1 MTTKTIKAWLT
12 CPQVAEP
19 GDECNPEKLAFTNH
33 NMADDGWLEVGY
45 AEITMT
51 TTFSREQLVQSMV
64 STLKRQIRKE
74 RAESHQRISEFER
87 KINDLLMITHEAQ
100 S

>member
-1 MTTKTIKAWLT
+1 MTTQTIKAWLT
-12 CPQVAEP
+12 YPQVAEP
-19 GDECNPEKLAFTNH
+19 GDECNPEKLTFTNLD
-33 NMADDGWLEVGY
+33 MADAGWLEVGY
-45 AEITMT
+45 AEINLT

-64 STLKRQIRKE
+64 STLQEQIRKE

-87 KINDLLMITHEAQ
+87 KINDLLLITHEAQ